1 MSKFT
6 RGPWEWVE
14 DRWHGGYTGI
24 CGANNKEVLFPNHC
38 NDGDDGDAWFEDLP
52 SEADRNL
59 IAAAPG
65 LYVALMEA
73 LSKLLYFQS
82 YSDVRST
89 IVMVRAAIAKADG
102 EV

>member
-24 CGANNKEVLFPNHC
+24 CGANNQEVLFPNHC

-59 IAAAPG
+59 IAAAPDLYDVLRG
-65 LYVALMEA
+65 LIDDETNFIWENDLIRM
-73 LSKLLYFQS
+73 
-82 YSDVRST
+82 
-89 IVMVRAAIAKADG
+89 AKAALAKANG
-102 EV
+102 EVAV